1 MSTGILFL
9 SSLLFLSLVVCS
21 VYTLA
26 MDVASSPQG
35 IARGMVKRLLR
46 LMGLLA
52 ALAVIVYFF
61 SLV

>member
-1 MSTGILFL
+1 MSIGVLFL
-9 SSLLFLSLVVCS
+9 SSLIFLSLVVCS

-26 MDVASSPQG
+26 MDVTSAAPG

-46 LMGLLA
+46 LLGVLA

-61 SLV
+61 SVV